1 MAVQQRGGVMH
12 DHDATPP
19 SFGDVIEPG
28 CWGKMEVLK
37 AAVNIGTIQNSAKLY
52 IGVIQSVICGRI

>member
-1 MAVQQRGGVMH
+1 MKMAVQQRGGVMH

-28 CWGKMEVLK
+28 CWEKMEVLK
-37 AAVNIGTIQNSAKLY
+37 AAVNIGIYKIPRNCILVLSNL
-52 IGVIQSVICGRI
+52 